1 MRIKIHKYSLLLL
14 LGSLLAAQDL
24 TPEEILSYVASHP
37 KPESSITE
45 IRLEITRKKKKKKK
59 VKVREF
65 TRYEKVYTSGKFTSK
80 SLARFHKPKIVKGTS
95 FLSWVYKNGKT
106 DQWFALPKIK
116 KAKKV
121 KAKDRSKSFLNTD
134 FTYEDLESRSL
145 GLDSLISLGSEYLEG
160 SMCKVIMAWPKEKS
174 SYFSRKIWVNSQS
187 WRIAKVEY
195 YTSESK
201 KDKTLYVSDFIK
213 KNEFSI
219 AGRMVM
225 EKENGNKTVM
235 EVMSY
240 KPDIG
245 LQDEVFT
252 KDFLLKK

>member
-1 MRIKIHKYSLLLL
+1 MYKCVCVIIFGTFLS
-14 LGSLLAAQDL
+14 AQDL
-24 TPEEILSYVASHP
+24 TPREILTYVGAHP
-37 KPESSITE
+37 KPESSISE
-45 IRLEITRKKKKKKK
+45 IKLEISRNKKGKKK

-65 TRYEKVYTSGKFTSK
+65 TRYEKVYTSGKFISK

-106 DQWFALPKIK
+106 EQWFALPKIQ

-121 KAKDRSKSFLNTD
+121 KAKEKSKSFLNTD
-134 FTYEDLESRSL
+134 FTYEDLESRSF
-145 GLDSLISLGSEYLEG
+145 GQDSLVSLGSDYHEG
-160 SMCKVIMAWPKEKS
+160 NICKVIMAWPKNKS

-187 WRIAKVEY
+187 WTIAKVEFY
-195 YTSESK
+195 LTESK
-201 KDKTLYVSDFIK
+201 KEKTLYVSDFIK
-213 KNEFSI
+213 KNGFSI

-225 EKENGNKTVM
+225 EKENGDKTVM

-245 LQDEVFT
+245 LQEEVFT
-252 KDFLLKK
+252 QEFLVKK

>member
-1 MRIKIHKYSLLLL
+1 MYPTAVVFWINSFMRCSINSPGI
-14 LGSLLAAQDL
+14 
-24 TPEEILSYVASHP
+24 IF
-37 KPESSITE
+37 SS
-45 IRLEITRKKKKKKK
+45 
-59 VKVREF
+59 
-65 TRYEKVYTSGKFTSK
+65 
-80 SLARFHKPKIVKGTS
+80 
-95 FLSWVYKNGKT
+95 
-106 DQWFALPKIK
+106 Q
-116 KAKKV
+116 
-121 KAKDRSKSFLNTD
+121 
-134 FTYEDLESRSL
+134 
-145 GLDSLISLGSEYLEG
+145 
-160 SMCKVIMAWPKEKS
+160 KS
-174 SYFSRKIWVNSQS
+174 SSFSRKIWVNSQS

-213 KNEFSI
+213 KNGFSI

>member
-1 MRIKIHKYSLLLL
+1 MRLMMFKHGFILF
-14 LGSLLAAQDL
+14 LGSLLIGQDL
-24 TPEEILSYVASHP
+24 TPEEILTYVASHP

-45 IRLEITRKKKKKKK
+45 IRLEITRKKKNKKK

-65 TRYEKVYTSGKFTSK
+65 SRYEKVYTSGKFTSK

-106 DQWFALPKIK
+106 DQWFALPKIQ

-134 FTYEDLESRSL
+134 FTYEDLENRSL
-145 GLDSLISLGSEYLEG
+145 GSDSLFSLGSEYHEG
-160 SMCKVIMAWPKEKS
+160 NICKVIMAWPKEKS
-174 SYFSRKIWVNSQS
+174 SYFSRKIWVNNHS
-187 WRIAKVEY
+187 WRIVKVEY
-195 YTSESK
+195 YSTESDK
-201 KDKTLYVSDFIK
+201 EKTLYVSDFIK
-213 KNEFSI
+213 ENGFSI
-219 AGRMVM
+219 AGKMVM
-225 EKENGNKTVM
+225 EKENGDKTVM

-252 KDFLLKK
+252 KDFLIKK

>member
-1 MRIKIHKYSLLLL
+1 MYKSRFLLFVGTILI
-14 LGSLLAAQDL
+14 AQDL
-24 TPEEILSYVASHP
+24 TPEEILTYVASHP

-45 IRLEITRKKKKKKK
+45 IRLEITRKKKEKKK

-65 TRYEKVYTSGKFTSK
+65 TRYEKVYASGKFTSK

-106 DQWFALPKIK
+106 DQWFALPKIQ

-121 KAKDRSKSFLNTD
+121 KAKERSKSFLNTD
-134 FTYEDLESRSL
+134 FTYEDLENRSL
-145 GLDSLISLGSEYLEG
+145 GSDSLVSLGSESHEG
-160 SMCKVIMAWPKEKS
+160 NICKVIMAWPKDKS

-195 YTSESK
+195 YSSESEK
-201 KDKTLYVSDFIK
+201 EKTLYVSDFIK
-213 KNEFSI
+213 KNGFSI
-219 AGRMVM
+219 AGKMIM
-225 EKENGNKTVM
+225 EKENGNKTIM
-235 EVMSY
+235 EVISY

-245 LQDEVFT
+245 LEDEVFT
-252 KDFLLKK
+252 KDYLVKK

>member
-1 MRIKIHKYSLLLL
+1 MIYRYSLLFL
-14 LGSLLAAQDL
+14 LGGILIAQDL
-24 TPEEILSYVASHP
+24 TPEEILSYVVSHP

-65 TRYEKVYTSGKFTSK
+65 TRYEKVYESGKFISK

-95 FLSWVYKNGKT
+95 FLSWVYRNGKT

-121 KAKDRSKSFLNTD
+121 KAKDKSKSFLNTD
-134 FTYEDLESRSL
+134 FTYEDLENRGL
-145 GLDSLISLGSEYLEG
+145 GVDSLVSLGSEYIDG
-160 SMCKVIMAWPKEKS
+160 NMCKVMMAWPKEKS
-174 SYFSRKIWVNSQS
+174 SYFSRKIWVNTQT

-201 KDKTLYVSDFIK
+201 KEKTLYVSDFIK
-213 KNEFSI
+213 KDGFSI
-219 AGRMVM
+219 AGKMVM

-245 LQDEVFT
+245 LKDEVFT
-252 KDFLLKK
+252 KDFLVKKQN

>member
-1 MRIKIHKYSLLLL
+1 MMYKSRFLLFVGTILI
-14 LGSLLAAQDL
+14 AQDL
-24 TPEEILSYVASHP
+24 TPEEILTYVASHP

-65 TRYEKVYTSGKFTSK
+65 TRYEKIYTSGKFTSK

-95 FLSWVYKNGKT
+95 FLSWVYRNGKT
-106 DQWFALPKIK
+106 DQWFALPKIE

-134 FTYEDLESRSL
+134 FTYEDLENRSL
-145 GLDSLISLGSEYLEG
+145 GSDSLFSLGSEQHEG
-160 SMCKVIMAWPKEKS
+160 NICKVIMAWPKDKS
-174 SYFSRKIWVNSQS
+174 AYFARKIWVNSQS
-187 WRIAKVEY
+187 WRIVKIEY
-195 YTSESK
+195 YSTETD

-213 KNEFSI
+213 KNGFSI
-219 AGRMVM
+219 AGKMVM
-225 EKENGNKTVM
+225 EREDGDKTVM
-235 EVMSY
+235 EVLSY

-252 KDFLLKK
+252 KGFLIIK